1 MMRLAIGSE
10 SAITSPRLWTQG
22 VSDNACLPTTKGPP
36 SKAWA
41 SGHPVILTEFA
52 NSCFKRIDVEIY
64 ALLTAALVLPPAE
77 GLRRW
82 TYRK

>member
-10 SAITSPRLWTQG
+10 SAMTSEASTVDARRQRKRLFAYDEG
-22 VSDNACLPTTKGPP
+22 LP

-52 NSCFKRIDVEIY
+52 DSCFKRIDVAIE
-64 ALLTAALVLPPAE
+64 ADGSAPSPATW
-77 GLRRW
+77 RSMRS
-82 TYRK
+82 